1 MKLYNYSENNELD
14 IINLKKN
21 LMKNKK
27 GSTTSKESDIPSI
40 VKQNI
45 NTYLEKIF
53 EDNIRA
59 ILENKCKFIKFPFSP
74 EIYYKKIQINEN
86 YVIKVIQGEETV
98 QEIFKNKYKILFA
111 NDFSFLMVNIE
122 KKDDKV
128 SIEAKFSNCNKE
140 IEIDGKTLTVLAHKQ
155 IGIDGFFEI
164 KDFKINLFDPNEV
177 DIVFSNI
184 NNENANDFKYAVIE
198 SKLSP
203 TKIGDMVRHIQK
215 DYNLLKRKYNN
226 IVFLGFV
233 NSNNVQSI
241 KKSHLSKINCVI
253 YGIKNSLLFGKNV
266 SRSIDWDL
274 EKKVNVLSMELNEI
288 KGLIKDLKGALT
300 TLISTVNGLKERV
313 EKLEKRIGEMPS
325 YAEEKKSKEKEMLC
339 KKRER
344 DYTEENEE

>member
-21 LMKNKK
+21 LMENKK

-53 EDNIRA
+53 EENIRT
-59 ILENKCKFIKFPFSP
+59 ILENKCKFIKVPFSP
-74 EIYYKKIQINEN
+74 DIYYKNIQINEN
-86 YVIKVIQGEETV
+86 HVIKVIQGEETV
-98 QEIFKNKYKILFA
+98 QEIMKNKYKILFA
-111 NDFSFLMVNIE
+111 NDFSFSMINIA
-122 KKDDKV
+122 KKDDKA

-155 IGIDGFFEI
+155 IEIDGFFET
-164 KDFKINLFDPNEV
+164 KDFKVNLFHPNEV

-184 NNENANDFKYAVIE
+184 NNENVNDFKYAVIE

-203 TKIGDMVRHIQK
+203 NKIGDMVRQIQN

-253 YGIKNSLLFGKNV
+253 YGIKNSILFGKNV

-274 EKKVNVLSMELNEI
+274 EKKVNVLGMELDEI
-288 KGLIKDLKGALT
+288 KGLIKDLKGTLT
-300 TLISTVNGLKERV
+300 TLISTVNDLKERV
-313 EKLEKRIGEMPS
+313 EKLEKKNDKRPS
-325 YAEEKKSKEKEMLC
+325 YAKKNKSKEKMLG
-339 KKRER
+339 KKRKR
-344 DYTEENEE
+344 IY